1 MEDITTIDLQK
12 YIKKK
17 LFSPKTERQ
26 EIWLHNLPNDET
38 LFDIISQLREKYKNE
53 TFVIKQNINITNK
66 KINKEINF
74 SNCIFLESI
83 SFNGTTFKLN
93 VDFSNCTFRFK
104 TSFANTS
111 FEGYTN
117 FEGSIFYNVNFRSA
131 IFNKGSNNFINFSFS
146 SFYKANFNSSN
157 FKSIVSFE
165 FSTFKYSSLEYI
177 SFHSTVFEDEVSF
190 SYTKLSLGRENNQK
204 TSSPPLVFIKA
215 EFKNN
220 TYFDN
225 VDYSGDV
232 IFSDCI
238 FGLNNKEKSI
248 SSIDFSEAKFNQNVK
263 FSLSTFNSKVIL
275 RNTNFKDLLY
285 FHKVDFYQPTQFLFT
300 DFRKKVFFANTHF
313 FEEVQFLYCNV
324 ESNSFIRFESSI
336 FEKCL
341 EISRSNFDYC
351 KLRFWD
357 IQIKG
362 EDKINEYIKYKK
374 DFGETLIEPSVYGKI
389 RESFRFIKST
399 FYAEN
404 NKIEGL
410 KFYEK
415 EMSVYLEE
423 KREETNEKSLSKNK
437 KTFIEEFREKPILN
451 IGLLLVSISTF
462 LWAILKCHIFYIA
475 SVFFTSLIILG
486 IVIKNKESLKYRNPI
501 KQNYYM
507 PIILLV
513 IATVLIYIYIYNI
526 ENPWYIIGAYIV
538 LLCGM
543 LLLYFS
549 IEKDKIILWFN
560 KNSNE
565 FDTNW
570 VVGVNFSLLVG
581 TLTYLIVLLSMFIFT
596 DLTID
601 NINSSIFLTSLV
613 DVFNI
618 TKWSDIKI
626 IDLEISGFS
635 YLLLFIG
642 RIFIGYGYYQTIQA
656 FRKFGKS

>member
-475 SVFFTSLIILG
+475 SVFL
-486 IVIKNKESLKYRNPI
+486 
-501 KQNYYM
+501 Q
-507 PIILLV
+507 
-513 IATVLIYIYIYNI
+513 VL
-526 ENPWYIIGAYIV
+526 
-538 LLCGM
+538 
-543 LLLYFS
+543 
-549 IEKDKIILWFN
+549 
-560 KNSNE
+560 
-565 FDTNW
+565 
-570 VVGVNFSLLVG
+570 
-581 TLTYLIVLLSMFIFT
+581 
-596 DLTID
+596 
-601 NINSSIFLTSLV
+601 
-613 DVFNI
+613 
-618 TKWSDIKI
+618 
-626 IDLEISGFS
+626 
-635 YLLLFIG
+635 
-642 RIFIGYGYYQTIQA
+642 
-656 FRKFGKS
+656 